1 MPKRAKTEA
10 VPVYLLVGDGFLV
23 RRRAETIVRKWQ
35 EELVDAEVEL
45 VDCQRTGTGKAR
57 EAALAVLEALRTY
70 GFFGKA
76 KIIWVRNAEPLL
88 GSGRES
94 AEAEIRD
101 ASSEDESGAGRSSD
115 RADLELGQLV
125 DELSMFDWSE
135 PVPTRMV
142 LTATTADKRR
152 ALVKLLGRIGAVE
165 EFPVL
170 SPDVQGWEMLAAELA
185 EHALRL
191 RGKQIEEDALQEM
204 VLRVGADAAALD
216 NEAEKLALYVGHRNV
231 VTLADVRE
239 ICSRSRYARAFALGD
254 ALGERDLARA
264 MQFLDDEL
272 HEPRPGT
279 GRSEVGLLYGVIAKV
294 RLMLLMKGLEECGL
308 LRRAGT
314 YSQFKSQLERIP
326 AEVLPADARLSLAGR
341 HPFLLY
347 KAWQH
352 SQNYSRSELVD
363 ALGTLLECNLK
374 LVFSGLDEALV
385 LQRML
390 ARIMAPHA
398 ELARTP
404 VSRVPRA

>member
-1 MPKRAKTEA
+1 MSKRVKTEG

-35 EELVDAEVEL
+35 AELVNAEVEV
-45 VDCQRTGTGKAR
+45 VDCERAGAGKSR
-57 EAALAVLEALRTY
+57 DAALAVLEALRTY
-70 GFFGKA
+70 GFFGRA
-76 KIIWVRNAEPLL
+76 KIIWVRNAEALL
-88 GSGRES
+88 GGGRES
-94 AEAEIRD
+94 ADAETRD
-101 ASSEDESGAGRSSD
+101 APIEGESGSGRGSD
-115 RADLELGQLV
+115 RADVELGRLV
-125 DELSMFDWSE
+125 DELSAFEWSE

-170 SPDVQGWEMLAAELA
+170 SPDVQGWEALAAGMA
-185 EHALRL
+185 EQALRV

-216 NEAEKLALYVGHRNV
+216 NEAEKLALYVGHRSV

-254 ALGERDLARA
+254 ALGERDLAGA
-264 MQFLDDEL
+264 MRFLDDEL
-272 HEPRPGT
+272 HESRPGA

-294 RLMLLMKGLEECGL
+294 RLMLLMKGLEERGL
-308 LRRAGT
+308 LRRVGT

-326 AEVLPADARLSLAGR
+326 AEVLPADARLSPTGR

-347 KAWQH
+347 KAWKH
-352 SQNYSRSELVD
+352 SQNYSRSELVE
-363 ALGTLLECNLK
+363 ALGALLECNIK
-374 LVFSGLDEALV
+374 LVFSDLDEALA

-390 ARIMAPHA
+390 VRIMAPRA
-398 ELARTP
+398 VSARASAP
-404 VSRVPRA
+404 HGS